1 MAKTPIFA
9 EQPKQHPN
17 LPDSQEGNER
27 LLRQAEDENR
37 EFYELNQL
45 LAGNVTNLQTGINE
59 QILHALTRGRP
70 AAPAGT
76 NAAADRVKEERV
88 QAELY
93 RAVQGNETYE
103 TELGEDSRHYLGSVN
118 VQHLQRNLQRRMGR
132 QVVRVARGAAAMVG
146 FNNLVEAN
154 LNNRF
159 GPNRNLIARR
169 AFVAQRLI
177 PELAALPAGQQN
189 AVRTQLGLPI
199 ATPVNNVAA
208 AMGGATLSVLRNL
221 RDFCMAPPAPL
232 TPIPIYGNE
241 AFLDLMLLVDLD
253 QRVTSK
259 VGLAEVYE
267 EQTLR
272 AFWNDLEFG
281 AAASPQTQA
290 MKNTVEAS
298 LEPNSLFPL
307 KNSPDSTAL
316 MAELRARIHLYMTRP
331 PAVLP
336 PNLRDWACQ
345 QVDDE
350 IQDIM
355 ANEVPE
361 GQLTP
366 EDNARIGTCRSEITP
381 IITQAANGATGLGPL
396 NANVTNLTT
405 ALAAARADV
414 PVEEAA
420 QVAATAARRAQIAT
434 ELADLNTRLAARRAQ
449 VATDLTDLHS
459 RLPAIDARINAAY
472 AMLTTPGLN
481 AVEYRAANEAY
492 KLILLEKRS
501 IIDRIAALEKE
512 EPKSLTDRI
521 AALENEDLKLQV
533 DPVPSPRLTAARDLV
548 NSLTTQLTQATTE
561 LQNAIDAVRTAGDRM
576 ATILRTGNALA
587 FANDPANVA
596 LIAVA
601 GRGNMNIFDLLAD
614 PTVPLADNIPGITAA
629 LGQLQNNVI
638 NRLEVLARPRIR
650 LTPFQLLQ
658 RLMRRDYARE
668 NELDVSEYNEEAN
681 QYAALKAAM
690 RVEDVKSVDRM
701 RSANDRAAE
710 YMRRGLARR
719 GWDRLKKVVSK
730 SQDIVGLEAIDFT
743 NMTADKLLKQV
754 INSSPDFAVFR
765 GVDKFTTT
773 RDLRHI
779 LNKKGQKVPREVIER
794 FTRIL
799 EEALSRYKMVVP
811 DLDKGVNSEDWDLEI
826 LIEPL
831 KKLKLEMWAEDL
843 VAQANASN
851 TPNREQGL
859 VALLRGCREREEQ
872 IEDEI
877 VEEVKHPDAA
887 WRVQLVKKN
896 LKRILNREA
905 MEGLNKIKQE
915 GIEEKKKRIAQL
927 ETQLAANPEGSRAR
941 VKIQQDIDNLRSA
954 INVAEGQIAQAADLH
969 DRVNKAREYIRNN
982 KLSRREKREYL
993 ESVGLTQVFD
1003 KMSQNFRMEN
1013 AWNAT
1018 KKASKTAAKAFWN
1031 GSSKAWKWS
1040 RKKFLNA
1047 ATAKSIGSKTFS
1059 IGRLAATPITAPLG
1073 WAWKAG
1079 TFPFRLTGRAMSRSV
1094 DAPWWL
1100 AGQVNKTSLRRFY
1113 RTRVIDE
1120 TSRMEKLVTRR
1131 NKLIKSLE
1139 SAPYSWDKKR
1149 IADRMNRLEERIYA
1163 INTTANE
1170 VRKTALEN
1178 KVDLGEMAVYSEVA
1192 NDNGEIVIKNAA

>member
-45 LAGNVTNLQTGINE
+45 VAGNVTNLQTGINE

-208 AMGGATLSVLRNL
+208 AMGAATLSVLRNL

-253 QRVTSK
+253 QRVSSK

-281 AAASPQTQA
+281 QPPNARARNLKRAVLNA
-290 MKNTVEAS
+290 
-298 LEPNSLFPL
+298 LEPNAIFPMR
-307 KNSPDSTAL
+307 SHEESIAL
-316 MAELRARIHLYMTRP
+316 VAELRSRINMYQRTGL
-331 PAVLP
+331 AAN
-336 PNLRDWACQ
+336 PNLAMTMIRR
-345 QVDDE
+345 E
-350 IQDIM
+350 IQDIV
-355 ANEVPE
+355 AREVGDVPR
-361 GQLTP
+361 TP
-366 EDNARIGTCRSEITP
+366 EEQEAINALQREVSRMVKEIR
-381 IITQAANGATGLGPL
+381 QHL
-396 NANVTNLTT
+396 T
-405 ALAAARADV
+405 ALQALDARRTQINNTLHP
-414 PVEEAA
+414 PVTIPPTPPPPH
-420 QVAATAARRAQIAT
+420 QVATKLQLELQAIQGKIAESTSNVKNLAQ
-434 ELADLNTRLAARRAQ
+434 ELADIFSNNGIDHRARWPAPNNAIIDALGTPDFLVPANIIPKLTTDFNQ
-449 VATDLTDLHS
+449 MATDV
-459 RLPAIDARINAAY
+459 AQNIN
-472 AMLTTPGLN
+472 
-481 AVEYRAANEAY
+481 
-492 KLILLEKRS
+492 KLK
-501 IIDRIAALEKE
+501 
-512 EPKSLTDRI
+512 P
-521 AALENEDLKLQV
+521 LKK
-533 DPVPSPRLTAARDLV
+533 AK
-548 NSLTTQLTQATTE
+548 
-561 LQNAIDAVRTAGDRM
+561 
-576 ATILRTGNALA
+576 
-587 FANDPANVA
+587 
-596 LIAVA
+596 
-601 GRGNMNIFDLLAD
+601 
-614 PTVPLADNIPGITAA
+614 
-629 LGQLQNNVI
+629 
-638 NRLEVLARPRIR
+638 

-668 NELDVSEYNEEAN
+668 RGLNPREYNEEAN
-681 QYAALKAAM
+681 RYAALKAAM

-843 VAQANASN
+843 LDQANASN

-915 GIEEKKKRIAQL
+915 GVEEKKKRIAQL
-927 ETQLAANPEGSRAR
+927 ETRLAANPEGSRAR